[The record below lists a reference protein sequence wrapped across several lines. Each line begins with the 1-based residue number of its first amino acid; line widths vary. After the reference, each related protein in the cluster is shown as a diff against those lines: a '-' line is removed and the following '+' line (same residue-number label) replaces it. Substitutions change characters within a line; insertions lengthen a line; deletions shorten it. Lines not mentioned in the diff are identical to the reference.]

1 MTMMHFTLVSTC
13 LYTCIAS
20 APAAFQV
27 AADGSLVQERY
38 GSGKLTRAAVGT
50 QKERETDLLEDTHM
64 AVGIEDFDEEG
75 VALGESLVESGG
87 TKPAGTGFGAGVLSG
102 LGLKGPEAKARE
114 ERKRREMANLQA
126 ANPGMT
132 AEEARAQA
140 HVWAQCKGP
149 EYFEMF
155 KSQLFDCD
163 CKKYDATTLTQLK
176 AKMKNPEKF
185 LMQSINPEKCQC
197 LMRRSGTGGA
207 LHPVDWVGAAANS
220 LDPICRTE
228 DPICQDAKEV
238 QDYYFDDCREQ

>member
-27 AADGSLVQERY
+27 VADGSLIQERY
-38 GSGKLTRAAVGT
+38 GSGKLTPEAEQT
-50 QKERETDLLEDTHM
+50 KKESETDMLEDTHM
-64 AVGIEDFDEEG
+64 TVGIEEG

-102 LGLKGPEAKARE
+102 LGLWGPEAKARE

-132 AEEARAQA
+132 AEDARAQA
-140 HVWAQCKGP
+140 HVWAQCKGH
-149 EYFEMF
+149 YVMANF
-155 KSQLFDCD
+155 CD
-163 CKKYDATTLTQLK
+163 CKKYDATTLAQLK
-176 AKMKNPEKF
+176 AKMKNPETF
-185 LMQSINPEKCQC
+185 DMQHHKPEKCQC
-197 LMRRSGTGGA
+197 LLRRSGTPPGA
-207 LHPVDWVGAAANS
+207 LHPVDWVGAAAKS

-228 DPICQDAKEV
+228 DPFCQVAKEV
-238 QDYYFDDCREQ
+238 QDYYFDDCGEQ

>member
-1 MTMMHFTLVSTC
+1 MSMMHFTLLSTC

-38 GSGKLTRAAVGT
+38 GSGKLTPEAERT
-50 QKERETDLLEDTHM
+50 KKESETDLLEDTHM
-64 AVGIEDFDEEG
+64 TVGIEEG

-126 ANPGMT
+126 AKKGMT

-149 EYFEMF
+149 EYFEMLGT
-155 KSQLFDCD
+155 QLYDCD
-163 CKKYDATTLTQLK
+163 CKKYDATTLALLK

-185 LMQSINPEKCQC
+185 DMQHLKPEKCQC
-197 LMRRSGTGGA
+197 LMRRSGTPGA
-207 LHPVDWVGAAANS
+207 LHPVDWVGAAAKS

-228 DPICQDAKEV
+228 DNICQGREI
-238 QDYYFDDCREQ
+238 QDYYFEDCREQ